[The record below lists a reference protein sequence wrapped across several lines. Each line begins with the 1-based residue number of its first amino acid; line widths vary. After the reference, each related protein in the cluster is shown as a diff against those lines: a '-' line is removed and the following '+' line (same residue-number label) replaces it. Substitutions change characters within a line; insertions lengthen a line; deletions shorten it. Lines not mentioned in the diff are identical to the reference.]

1 MVKCDGHVVLGV
13 GGNHPM
19 QSLRYEDVLNLDIQT
34 FFLYFYKGLCKNY
47 TILALCS
54 IASI

>member
-34 FFLYFYKGLCKNY
+34 FFLHFYKGLCKNY